1 MFFWNKFCGLLL
13 LFFILIN
20 FSYAQTA
27 NNTIT
32 TARNNSLNFSIS
44 FSNKTEIPGS
54 KLSFLNIGNVEN
66 KYLIYQKM
74 VGLPLENF
82 NSVSSSALP
91 GNFSTCKYGFF
102 CRQELK
108 IEKATNFPIRIRLG
122 SLEQCNYYEGKP

>member
-1 MFFWNKFCGLLL
+1 
-13 LFFILIN
+13 
-20 FSYAQTA
+20 
-27 NNTIT
+27 
-32 TARNNSLNFSIS
+32 
-44 FSNKTEIPGS
+44 
-54 KLSFLNIGNVEN
+54 
-66 KYLIYQKM
+66 M